1 MNLINKRLLAQ
12 KIELFDFP
20 SHEKLASAKKLLEN
34 WKKALK
40 DSDLEKTKE
49 KSVQGK
55 FLATFFESILEY
67 TDVTSGQGEWT
78 LIQHPRIENDSKE
91 PDGSLGWFTKDNK
104 NTRAVIELKDAK
116 TQLDKKQYRGS
127 EKLTPIEQAYLY
139 ATKYE
144 GCNWI
149 IVSNFKEIRLY
160 NKYKTQ
166 DYYEKFNVIDLIEEA
181 EFKRF
186 YFLFCKKNLLSKYQE
201 SVIDVL
207 AKDTTEAEQ
216 DITKKFY
223 SEYRQIRL
231 NLLGH
236 LINNNSEIQKEVL
249 LEKTQKL
256 LDKFIFTLF
265 CEDTSS
271 LLPLNIVKD
280 TYNRALR
287 SFSSSEQRVWNEFK
301 GLFQA
306 IDKGNSRVKPPINA
320 YNGGLFITDT
330 VLDNLVI
337 KDEFWDE
344 LIRLADYDFE
354 TDLNVNILGHIFE
367 QSISDLESLK
377 SELLGKEQDKKKN
390 KRKKDG
396 IYYTPEYI
404 TRYIVENTAG
414 KYLEE
419 NPDKLSTIKIL
430 DPACGSGA
438 FLNQAHSFLINEYKA
453 RHEAL
458 INKKLEKGEAIT
470 LFDYNHAGTNREIL
484 LNNLFGVD
492 LNQESVEITKLALW
506 LKTARG
512 TEPLQNLDKNI
523 KTGNSLIDDPEIA
536 GNKAFNWNIEFKDI
550 MDEGGF
556 DVIIGNPPYVKE
568 LDNADVFK
576 PIQSSSY
583 KKWYQGKMDLWYL
596 FLHKSIDVIKED
608 GYIGFITSSYWLKS
622 EGASKLI
629 ERIKEELTL
638 IKVVEFGDIKV
649 FENVSGKHMIH
660 LYQKRKT
667 SESDKTSFIKINP
680 DTFIGFIDEN
690 ESVEL
695 PTINLIANNKISLTS
710 DINIFQ
716 DKTYAQLGEIYEV
729 SQGVVEATDKVS
741 KNQAIKS
748 TGNSVSIGTGVFVL
762 AKDELK
768 DLTLNNEEM
777 GVMKKYLDSND
788 VSRYGVAFNDEYLI
802 YSDKSIVQ
810 LISQNKLPNIKKHL
824 DRLKEF
830 ITSSNKPYGLHR
842 ARESRYFTNPKIIA
856 KGMFARPEFYYDE
869 DKYYVGFSFS
879 VIIQKTPQYSL
890 KYLLALMNSNIGAYW
905 FLLNGKRRGIGVD
918 IGVAVFRHFPISEA
932 DNNLQ
937 HVLAEFVDEIQKGT
951 KEQIFL
957 ILSIK
962 DFIKNE
968 FNLSLDNN
976 YLKSLTTLGWNEFTE
991 MLDRKKVKLDL
1002 DKKEELFTWFRTK
1015 QSELQKIQNKIN
1027 SIDNQI
1033 NQEVY
1038 KLYGLTDDEIK
1049 TVESSITI

>member
-1 MNLINKRLLAQ
+1 MNLINKRLLVQ

-20 SHEKLASAKKLLEN
+20 SHEKLGSAKKLLEN

-49 KSVQGK
+49 KSVQGR
-55 FLATFFESILEY
+55 FLATFFESILDY
-67 TDVTSGQGEWT
+67 TDITSGQEEWT

-104 NTRAVIELKDAK
+104 KTRAVIELKDAK

-139 ATKYE
+139 STKYE

-166 DYYEKFNVIDLIEEA
+166 EYYEKFNVIDLIEEA

-186 YFLFCKKNLLSKYQE
+186 YFLFCKKNLLSKYQG

-236 LINNNSEIQKEVL
+236 LIINNSKIQKEIL

-280 TYNRALR
+280 TYSRALR
-287 SFSSSEQRVWNEFK
+287 SFSSSEQRVWDEFK

-404 TRYIVENTAG
+404 TRYIVENTVG

-438 FLNQAHSFLINEYKA
+438 FLNQAHSFLTNEYKA

-458 INKKLEKGEAIT
+458 INKKLEKGESIT
-470 LFDYNHAGTNREIL
+470 LFDYNHAGTSREIL

-556 DVIIGNPPYVKE
+556 DVIIGNPPYVNGIILQGSQPKARE
-568 LDNADVFK
+568 WLKNNYSTLIEKWDLYIAFIERGINLL
-576 PIQSSSY
+576 
-583 KKWYQGKMDLWYL
+583 KKNGYL
-596 FLHKSIDVIKED
+596 TFIIPDA
-608 GYIGFITSSYWLKS
+608 FITEKY
-622 EGASKLI
+622 ASKLREYLLKETNI
-629 ERIKEELTL
+629 VQIDHFPNIYIFGNVGVHNIILTIKKTNPLFPIIKTKHNDLMGNIKSKDVANEEDVFTDFDAQKFNLEKAKFYRL
-638 IKVVEFGDIKV
+638 GDICFISKGMV
-649 FENVSGKHMIH
+649 LNADEKKYRGEFVKDD
-660 LYQKRKT
+660 LL
-667 SESDKTSFIKINP
+667 SEKETTLNTKKIIEGEDVN
-680 DTFIGFIDEN
+680 
-690 ESVEL
+690 SY
-695 PTINLIANNKISLTS
+695 LISNYKWLEWNTERVPNKISRPTFPELHEVNKLVTNKVGELKVS
-710 DINIFQ
+710 FDNEGFACDQTVRILMRWEQLANVNNKSVLGSIEKYSDLDRIKLESISKTYSYKFLLGLLNSKLVKQIFYNIRGLRSIDINPLILREISIPKISTIKQ
-716 DKTYAQLGEIYEV
+716 QPIADKAQKVLDFNNELYEKTQKALEIL
-729 SQGVVEATDKVS
+729 VS
-741 KNQAIKS
+741 K
-748 TGNSVSIGTGVFVL
+748 
-762 AKDELK
+762 
-768 DLTLNNEEM
+768 
-777 GVMKKYLDSND
+777 
-788 VSRYGVAFNDEYLI
+788 
-802 YSDKSIVQ
+802 YS
-810 LISQNKLPNIKKHL
+810 
-824 DRLKEF
+824 
-830 ITSSNKPYGLHR
+830 
-842 ARESRYFTNPKIIA
+842 PKIVSTA
-856 KGMFARPEFYYDE
+856 LKTFY
-869 DKYYVGFSFS
+869 K
-879 VIIQKTPQYSL
+879 
-890 KYLLALMNSNIGAYW
+890 
-905 FLLNGKRRGIGVD
+905 
-918 IGVAVFRHFPISEA
+918 
-932 DNNLQ
+932 
-937 HVLAEFVDEIQKGT
+937 
-951 KEQIFL
+951 
-957 ILSIK
+957 
-962 DFIKNE
+962 
-968 FNLSLDNN
+968 
-976 YLKSLTTLGWNEFTE
+976 LGWNELIAE
-991 MLDRKKVKLDL
+991 LEKQKVKVSLSNQEELQQWFDTKRSELLALDNKIKSL
-1002 DKKEELFTWFRTK
+1002 DKE
-1015 QSELQKIQNKIN
+1015 
-1027 SIDNQI
+1027 I

-1049 TVESSITI
+1049 TV